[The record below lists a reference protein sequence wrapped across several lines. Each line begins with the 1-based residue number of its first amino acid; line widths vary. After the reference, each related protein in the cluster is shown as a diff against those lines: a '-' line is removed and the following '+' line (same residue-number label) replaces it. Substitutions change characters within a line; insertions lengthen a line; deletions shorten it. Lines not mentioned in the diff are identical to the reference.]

1 MKKSDRAIAVA
12 VLSEIMEGGAYAN
25 IALRKA
31 LAQSETTPQARAFI
45 TEMVNETLR
54 NIILI
59 DHIIGSFSNTPTSE
73 LKPIIRNILRIS
85 VCQIRFLERI
95 PERAAVDEAVKLT
108 KQHNFER
115 LSGFVNAI
123 LRSIVREPEKPQIHP
138 KDLALRFSYP
148 AWMINSLI
156 KWLGSKGAIEFCENS
171 HKPASIT
178 VLPNTCKTD
187 VETLTAAL
195 KAEDVDVFE
204 KSVQTR
210 STPMLTLRHTG
221 DITRLIPFKEGHFIV
236 TDPGAMAAV
245 DALAAKPGQKII
257 DMCAAPGGKSF
268 ATAFQMQNEGRI
280 LAFDIHPHRIELI
293 RQTQKRLGLTII
305 EPSVQDATVFNPDLV
320 NTADAVLVDAPCSGL
335 GTIRK
340 HPEIKFTRQ
349 PEDIQILAK
358 KQARML
364 ENAAKYVKPGGK
376 LVYCTCTVAAEENMD
391 IINSLTEA
399 VPNYEIEST
408 EQTLPSAEAD
418 GFFTAVM
425 LRRV

>member
-1 MKKSDRAIAVA
+1 MKKSDRAIATE
-12 VLSEIMEGGAYAN
+12 VLSEIMDNGAYAN

-45 TEMVNETLR
+45 TEMVNETVR

-73 LKPIIRNILRIS
+73 LKPVIRNILRLAI
-85 VCQIRFLERI
+85 CQIRFLERI

-123 LRSIVREPEKPQIHP
+123 LRNIVREPDKPNIHP
-138 KDLALRFSYP
+138 KDLALRYSYP
-148 AWMINSLI
+148 AWMVNSLI
-156 KWLGSKGAIEFCENS
+156 KWLGSKSAIEFCENS
-171 HKPASIT
+171 HKPAPIT
-178 VLPNTCKTD
+178 ILPNTCKTD
-187 VETLTAAL
+187 VESLVASL
-195 KAEDVDVFE
+195 EAEGVDVVDNA
-204 KSVQTR
+204 SL
-210 STPMLTLRHTG
+210 SLRHTG
-221 DITRLIPFKEGHFIV
+221 DITRLTAFKEGHFV
-236 TDPGAMAAV
+236 VADPGAMMAV
-245 DALAAKPGQKII
+245 DALEAKAGQTVI

-280 LAFDIHPHRIELI
+280 LAFDIHPHRVELI
-293 RQTQKRLGLTII
+293 RQTQKRLGLSII
-305 EPSVQDATVFNPDLV
+305 EPSVHDATVFNPGLV
-320 NTADAVLVDAPCSGL
+320 NIADAVLVDAPCSGL
-335 GTIRK
+335 GTIRR

-349 PEDIQILAK
+349 PDDIQVLAK

-376 LVYCTCTVAAEENMD
+376 LVYCTCTVATEENME
-391 IINSLTEA
+391 IVNAFSHAI
-399 VPNYEIEST
+399 PNYELISA
-408 EQTLPSAEAD
+408 EQTLPCAEAD

-425 LRRV
+425 QRRV